1 MRREEIKSELKL
13 RNEEVI
19 TLDTLVTYNFR
30 HFFIDI
36 VLLQI
41 LHRGFI
47 YPAFSD
53 QINFYE
59 MKMSRLNYSK
69 TIMFFALI
77 WLFASGISPGQQ
89 ATINY
94 NKYHQPDE
102 INTSLAK
109 LAKQYGQ
116 VTRMHD
122 LATSAGGRKLVILEI
137 GNEVNSVDKKLP
149 AVFIAGNMEGTV
161 PISSEAAVYLAD
173 LILSDQ
179 SHYDGLTW
187 YIMPCGNPDAA
198 MHYFNRP
205 LVMDARND
213 LSHNDDM
220 DELTDEDGWN
230 DLNGDGWITQM
241 RVKDPEGIWIPVESD
256 PRLMRK
262 ADYSKGEKGIYKL
275 YDEGI
280 DDDRDG
286 KFYEDGP
293 GGVNVGINFPHLFKA
308 FTPTGGL
315 WPGSVDESYGL
326 MKFITDHP
334 EIAMTFTLGSTN
346 FCLVPPKGGRQG
358 AVDLNKIKLPE
369 RFAKMFDADPNKS
382 YSMSEIIEMV
392 QPMVP
397 EGFEVTESVVAG
409 FLGLGAVVNPMK
421 EDLVFYKDFSEKYKK
436 YLKEKGAEVDR
447 LDPEPAKDGSFEF
460 WSYYHL
466 GLPTFS
472 MDFWTLPKVK
482 EKKEEKSGLTS
493 AQLKKMSD
501 EEFIALDKEKIS
513 AYLKETGA
521 PKQFNAEMIV
531 NMVKEGQMTPAKI
544 AEMTEKMQE
553 DKKPEAGK
561 PDPKMNALVAFSDA
575 AIDGKGYVNWSP
587 YNHPIL
593 GEVEI
598 GGPVPFTDNTPPVDM
613 IDSLLNLQVPW
624 IFEIVNKL
632 PDLKILKTEL
642 KAQGEGVY
650 ELKVWVENKSFIPIP
665 TAMGKRNQRPAP
677 VLILLSGKNFELL
690 SGKKRTTV
698 SDLPGLKNKK
708 FTWLIK
714 SEKNNV
720 INIELKAVNALGD
733 KKQIKIGGGE

>member
-1 MRREEIKSELKL
+1 
-13 RNEEVI
+13 
-19 TLDTLVTYNFR
+19 
-30 HFFIDI
+30 
-36 VLLQI
+36 
-41 LHRGFI
+41 
-47 YPAFSD
+47 
-53 QINFYE
+53 
-59 MKMSRLNYSK
+59 MKMSRLSYSK
-69 TIMFFALI
+69 TTLFFTLI

-89 ATINY
+89 TTLNY
-94 NKYHQPDE
+94 SKYHQPDE
-102 INTSLAK
+102 INASLVR

-122 LATSAGGRKLVILEI
+122 LALSPGKRKLVILEI

-149 AVFIAGNMEGTV
+149 AVFVAGNMEGIV

-173 LILSDQ
+173 LILSDK
-179 SHYDGLTW
+179 SYFDGLTW

-205 LVMDARND
+205 LVRDARND
-213 LSHNDDM
+213 LQHNDDM
-220 DELTDEDGWN
+220 DEFTDEDGWN

-241 RVKDPEGIWIPVESD
+241 RVKDPEGIWVPVESD

-293 GGVNVGINFPHLFKA
+293 GGVNVGINFPHLFKH
-308 FTPTGGL
+308 FTATGGL
-315 WPGSVDESYGL
+315 WAGSVDESYEL
-326 MKFITDHP
+326 MKFISDHP

-346 FCLVPPKGGRQG
+346 FCLVPPKGGRTG
-358 AVDLNKIKLPE
+358 SVDLNRIKIPK
-369 RFAKMFDADPNKS
+369 RFAEMFDAEPDKF
-382 YSMSEIIEMV
+382 YSISEIIEMV
-392 QPMVP
+392 KPMVP

-421 EDLVFYKDFSEKYKK
+421 EDLIFYEDFSEKYKK
-436 YLKEKGAEVDR
+436 YLKEKGTEVDR
-447 LDPEPAKDGSFEF
+447 FDPEPAKDGSFEL

-472 MDFWTLPKVK
+472 MDFWTLPKAK
-482 EKKEEKSGLTS
+482 EKEEEKNGLTS
-493 AQLKKMSD
+493 DQLKEMSD
-501 EEFIALDKEKIS
+501 EEFIAVDKEKVA
-513 AYLKETGA
+513 AYLKEAGA
-521 PKQFNAEMIV
+521 PKQFQAEMVI
-531 NMVKEGQMTPAKI
+531 NMVKEGKMTPAKI
-544 AEMTEKMQE
+544 AEMADKMKE
-553 DKKPEAGK
+553 NKKPEEGK
-561 PDPKMNALVAFSDA
+561 PDPKMKALVTYSDGV
-575 AIDGKGYVNWSP
+575 IDGKGYVNWSP
-587 YNHPIL
+587 YNHPTL

-598 GGPVPFTDNTPPVDM
+598 GGPVPFTDNTPPAAM

-624 IFEIVNKL
+624 IFEIVKNL

-642 KAQGEGVY
+642 KPQGAGIY

-677 VLILLSGKNFELL
+677 VLILLSGKDFELL
-690 SGKKRTTV
+690 SGKNRTTI

-708 FTWLIK
+708 LTWLIK
-714 SEKNNV
+714 SEKGNV
-720 INIELKAVNALGD
+720 INIELKAVNARGD
-733 KKQIKIGGGE
+733 MKQIKIGGGK